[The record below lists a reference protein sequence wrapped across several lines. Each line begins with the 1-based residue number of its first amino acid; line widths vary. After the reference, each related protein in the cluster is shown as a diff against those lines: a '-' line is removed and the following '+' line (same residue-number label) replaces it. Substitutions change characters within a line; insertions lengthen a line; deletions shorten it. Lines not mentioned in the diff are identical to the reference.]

1 MYTMA
6 ELSLGI
12 LIDIVDEEWMRD
24 TLPDD
29 GNFSIFYSL
38 KPFLFCFVGSDF
50 NYLVFDLL
58 LHFPICRSSVAP
70 VLLPEPRTPRILTRN
85 LNQSRLI
92 LGTILHWVT
101 NEMASK
107 QGRFTSAVRMI
118 NAVFL

>member
-1 MYTMA
+1 MA

-29 GNFSIFYSL
+29 
-38 KPFLFCFVGSDF
+38 
-50 NYLVFDLL
+50 DLPL
-58 LHFPICRSSVAP
+58 PP
-70 VLLPEPRTPRILTRN
+70 VLFPEPRTPRILTRN

-101 NEMASK
+101 NEMSSK
-107 QGRFTSAVRMI
+107 QGRFTSAVHI
-118 NAVFL
+118 